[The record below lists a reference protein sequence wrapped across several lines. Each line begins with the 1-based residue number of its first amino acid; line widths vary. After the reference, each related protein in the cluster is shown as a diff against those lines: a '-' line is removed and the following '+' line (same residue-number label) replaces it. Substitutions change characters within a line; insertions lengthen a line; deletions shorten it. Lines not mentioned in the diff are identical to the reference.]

1 MFEMNANRI
10 EAVGMDATAEQRS
23 GVLYIV
29 ATPIGNLEDMTFR
42 AVRILSEVAVIAA
55 EDTRHSRKLLTHF
68 GISTPLTSCF
78 AHNEMHKREQLVER
92 LLKGDD
98 IALISDAGTPA
109 ICDPGSMLVQLCI
122 KKGVRV
128 VPIPGASAVIAGL
141 SAAGLPTDMFTF
153 VGFVPAKK
161 SERVAFLQRWGA
173 LEHTLVAY
181 EAPHRLLAT
190 LEDISTHL
198 GSKRELVVA
207 RELTKVHE
215 ELFRGEAA
223 QAHAYFST
231 GRVKGEIVL
240 LLQAQPDSG
249 ACESVEDTLLRLLKG
264 GDQSLRQ
271 VSKEVA
277 RIHPLSGSEAYSRAL
292 ELQRE
297 LND

>member
-1 MFEMNANRI
+1 
-10 EAVGMDATAEQRS
+10 MDAPAEQQGEVRR

-42 AVRILSEVAVIAA
+42 AVRILGEVAVIAA

-92 LLKGDD
+92 LLQGDD
-98 IALISDAGTPA
+98 VALISDAGTPA
-109 ICDPGSMLVQLCI
+109 ICDPGSMLVQLCVE
-122 KKGVRV
+122 KGIRV

-161 SERVAFLQRWGA
+161 SERVAFLQRWGG

-181 EAPHRLLAT
+181 EAPHRLLAA
-190 LEDISTHL
+190 LEDIATHL
-198 GSKRELVVA
+198 GEKRELVVA

-215 ELFRGEAA
+215 ELFRGGAA
-223 QAHAYFST
+223 QAHAYFSSA
-231 GRVKGEIVL
+231 RV
-240 LLQAQPDSG
+240 
-249 ACESVEDTLLRLLKG
+249 R
-264 GDQSLRQ
+264 
-271 VSKEVA
+271 
-277 RIHPLSGSEAYSRAL
+277 
-292 ELQRE
+292 
-297 LND
+297 